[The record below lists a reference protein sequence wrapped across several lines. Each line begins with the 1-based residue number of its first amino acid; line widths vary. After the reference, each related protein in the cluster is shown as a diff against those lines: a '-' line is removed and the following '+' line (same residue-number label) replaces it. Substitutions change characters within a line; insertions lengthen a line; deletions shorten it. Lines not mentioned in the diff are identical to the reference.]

1 MATPHTI
8 PGTTNTA
15 AAKQGGATAAPPN
28 GGWILFA
35 TILGSSMAFIDSTV
49 VNVALPVLQRDL
61 HATTADVLWV
71 VEGYALFLAALIL
84 VGGALGDRFGRKRI
98 YATGI
103 VIFAVASAICGI
115 AQSPGQLIVARAV
128 QGIGGAL
135 LTPGSLAI
143 ISATFPAKERGRAIG
158 TWSGF
163 TTVTSALGPVV
174 GGFLIQFSWRWI
186 FFINLPLA
194 ALALAVLFIHVPE
207 TKDEGETGPLDI
219 RGALL
224 ATVGLGALVFGLI
237 QAGSAGFGHAGVILP
252 LVVGVAALA
261 GFLFLEQHERNP
273 MMPLK
278 LFSSRMFSAT
288 NLLTFFLYGA
298 LGGALYFLP
307 FKLQQLHGYTALQSG
322 ISLLPFT
329 IIMFGLSRWAGG
341 LVAQYGAR
349 LPLVIGPTLA
359 GIGFLLYARTGTDGN
374 YWTQYFPAVL
384 VLALG
389 MTITVSPLTTSVMNA
404 VSQDRAGI
412 ASGVNNAVARTASLV
427 AVAVFGIIVAQIFIS
442 TVTGNLTGL
451 HLDPATQHAM
461 LAQRDK
467 LLGAQ
472 VPANVA
478 ATTHHAIAQALDN
491 AFVMSFRVAMLVGA
505 ALAFGS
511 ALIAYF
517 FIDGDLLPKRGEIA
531 AKPTGPSRAL
541 AGKARRIPSRN

>member
-8 PGTTNTA
+8 PGTS
-15 AAKQGGATAAPPN
+15 AAPAGKGSAGAAPAN

-61 HATTADVLWV
+61 HASAADVLWV

-98 YATGI
+98 YAAG
-103 VIFAVASAICGI
+103 VILFAAASAVCGI

-128 QGIGGAL
+128 QGVGGAL

-143 ISATFPAKERGRAIG
+143 ISATFPAAQRGRAIG

-194 ALALAVLFIHVPE
+194 VLTLAVLFVHVPE
-207 TKDEGETGPLDI
+207 TRDEKDSGPLDI

-237 QAGSAGFGHAGVILP
+237 QAGSAGFGHANV
-252 LVVGVAALA
+252 LVPIFVGVAALA
-261 GFLFLEQHERNP
+261 GFMVAEARERNP
-273 MMPLK
+273 MMPLS

-307 FKLQQLHGYTALQSG
+307 FKLQQMHGYTALQSG

-329 IIMFGLSRWAGG
+329 VIMFSLSRWAGG
-341 LVAQYGAR
+341 LVAQYGSR
-349 LPLVIGPTLA
+349 LPLVVGPTLA
-359 GIGFLLYARTGTDGN
+359 GIGFLLFARTGMDGN

-389 MTITVSPLTTSVMNA
+389 MTITVSPLTTSVMGA
-404 VSQDRAGI
+404 VSQERAGI

-442 TVTGNLTGL
+442 AVTGNLNGL

-461 LAQRDK
+461 FAQRDK

-472 VPANVA
+472 IPTSVS
-478 ATTHHAIAQALDN
+478 ATTHQAIVHALN
-491 AFVMSFRVAMLVGA
+491 SAFVNGFRVAMLVGA

-517 FIDGDLLPKRGEIA
+517 FVDGALLPKRG
-531 AKPTGPSRAL
+531 K
-541 AGKARRIPSRN
+541 